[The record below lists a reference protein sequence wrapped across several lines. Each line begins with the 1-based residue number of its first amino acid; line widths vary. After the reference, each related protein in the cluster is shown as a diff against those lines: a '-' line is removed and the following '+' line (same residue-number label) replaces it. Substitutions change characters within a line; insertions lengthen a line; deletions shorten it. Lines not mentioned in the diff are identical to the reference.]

1 MQSSAGRP
9 LARCRATVI
18 FYGVD
23 AKVLAACAP
32 IARGLRIARAET
44 SHLRGACS
52 AVDAFPGAMLVVSTA
67 LGDAERDAIE
77 AHAASATAKVMWI
90 GPNDDADELVRAI
103 ESFAMDP
110 RDEAAEP
117 APRSLPVDR

>member
-1 MQSSAGRP
+1 MQSSARRP
-9 LARCRATVI
+9 LVRCRATVI

-23 AKVLAACAP
+23 ARLLAACAP

-52 AVDAFPGAMLVVSTA
+52 AVDAFAGAMLVVSTA

-77 AHAASATAKVMWI
+77 AHAAGATAKVMWI

-103 ESFAMDP
+103 ESFAMGQ
-110 RDEAAEP
+110 AAER
-117 APRSLPVDR
+117 AQRSLPVDR